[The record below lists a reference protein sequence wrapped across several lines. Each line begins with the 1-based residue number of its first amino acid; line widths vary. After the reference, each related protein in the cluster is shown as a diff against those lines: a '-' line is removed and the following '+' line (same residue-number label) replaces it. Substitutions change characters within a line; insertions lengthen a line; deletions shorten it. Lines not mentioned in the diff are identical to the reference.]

1 MQLTGMVA
9 LVSGANQ
16 GIGRGI
22 ALALAKSGADVVI
35 NDLEHTAASD
45 ELAAEIE
52 KQGRRALV
60 VAADVADRAA
70 VDAMV
75 ASTVDQLGRLDIAV
89 ANAAFSERDLFT
101 EANLDAFQQTFD
113 VTFWG
118 AFNLLRASSLQMIEA
133 GNGGSIV
140 CIGSPHASFAIPR
153 SMAYNSAKAAVEQMA
168 RTAAIELVDH
178 RIRVNI
184 VCPGWIDTPGERRFA
199 TEEQIT
205 AGAAKLPWKRLGR
218 PDEIGRGVVFLCDPQ
233 SDYVTGSTL
242 RIDGGISL
250 PWWAAR
256 GSGVPE

>member
-1 MQLTGMVA
+1 VQLTGKVA
-9 LVSGANQ
+9 LVTGANQ

-22 ALALAKSGADVVI
+22 ALALAEAGADVAL

-45 ELAAEIE
+45 DVVAEIE
-52 KQGRRALV
+52 KMGRRALV
-60 VAADVADRAA
+60 VPGDVADYAA
-70 VDAMV
+70 VDGIV
-75 ASTVDQLGRLDIAV
+75 ANTVEQLGQLDIAV
-89 ANAAFSERDLFT
+89 ANAAYSERDLFT
-101 EANLDAFQQTFD
+101 EANLDAFRKTVD

-118 AFNLLRASSLQMIEA
+118 AFHLVRASSLRMIEA
-133 GNGGSIV
+133 GGGGAIV
-140 CIGSPHASFAIPR
+140 CIGSPHASSAVPR

-199 TEEQIT
+199 TDEEI
-205 AGAAKLPWKRLGR
+205 ADSARKLPWKRLGR
-218 PDEIGRGVVFLCDPQ
+218 PEEIGRGVVFLCDPQ

-242 RIDGGISL
+242 KIDGGISL
-250 PWWAAR
+250 PWWASR

>member
-1 MQLTGMVA
+1 MQLAGMVA
-9 LVSGANQ
+9 LVTGANQ

-22 ALALAKSGADVVI
+22 ALALAQAGADVAV
-35 NDLEHTAASD
+35 NDREYTPASD
-45 ELAAEIE
+45 EVVNEIE
-52 KQGRRALV
+52 KLGRRAIV
-60 VAADVADRAA
+60 VAGDVSDRDA
-70 VDAMV
+70 VDGMV
-75 ASTVDQLGRLDIAV
+75 SATLKQLGKLDIAV
-89 ANAAFSERDLFT
+89 ANAAYSERNLFT
-101 EANLDAFQQTFD
+101 EADLEAFHRTFD

-118 AFNLLRASSLQMIEA
+118 AFHLVRAASLQMIEA

-140 CIGSPHASFAIPR
+140 CVGSPHSYLAIPR
-153 SMAYNSAKAAVEQMA
+153 SMAYNSAKAALEQMA

-184 VCPGWIDTPGERRFA
+184 VSPGWIDTPGERRFA

-205 AGAAKLPWKRLGR
+205 AGGAKLPWKRLGR
-218 PDEIGRGVVFLCDPQ
+218 PDEIGRGVVFLCDPG

-242 RIDGGISL
+242 RIDGGITL

>member
-1 MQLTGMVA
+1 MVA
-9 LVSGANQ
+9 LVTGANQ
-16 GIGRGI
+16 GIGRGVAI
-22 ALALAKSGADVVI
+22 ELAKAGADVAV
-35 NDLEHTAASD
+35 NDHEHSVDTD
-45 ELAAEIE
+45 EVVAEIE
-52 KQGRRALV
+52 KHGRRAIV
-60 VAADVADRAA
+60 VAGDVSDWDTI
-70 VDAMV
+70 DAMV
-75 ASTVDQLGRLDIAV
+75 SNTVKQLGRLDIAV

-101 EANLDAFQQTFD
+101 EADLPGFHRTFD

-118 AFNLLRASSLQMIEA
+118 AFNLLRAASLHMIEA

-140 CIGSPHASFAIPR
+140 CIGSPHAYLAIPR

-199 TEEQIT
+199 TEEQI
-205 AGAAKLPWKRLGR
+205 AAAAEKLPWKRLGQ
-218 PDEIGRGVVFLCDPQ
+218 PEEIGRGVAFLCDPQ

-242 RIDGGISL
+242 KIDGGITL

>member
-9 LVSGANQ
+9 LVTGANQ

-22 ALALAKSGADVVI
+22 ALALAEAGADVAV
-35 NDLEHTAASD
+35 NDLVHTAASD
-45 ELAAEIE
+45 EVAAEIE
-52 KQGRRALV
+52 QRGRRALV
-60 VAADVADRAA
+60 IPGDVADCDV
-70 VDAMV
+70 VDGMV
-75 ASTVDQLGRLDIAV
+75 ASTIEQLGHLDIAV
-89 ANAAFSERDLFT
+89 ANATYSQRDLFT
-101 EANLDAFQQTFD
+101 EANPDAFRRTID

-118 AFNLLRASSLQMIEA
+118 SFHLLRAASLRMIEA

-178 RIRVNI
+178 RIRVNV
-184 VCPGWIDTPGERRFA
+184 VCPGWIDTPGERKFA
-199 TEEQIT
+199 TEEQIAA
-205 AGAAKLPWKRLGR
+205 AGAKLPWKRLGR
-218 PDEIGRGVVFLCDPQ
+218 PEEIGRGVVFLCNPQ

-250 PWWAAR
+250 PWWASR